1 MKRLI
6 IATISISLIIG
17 ILVGFLSSSMLISR
31 VTVTERFTY
40 TYTSKTVYT
49 TTIRHTETVTITK
62 SESEIK
68 YARLFKVTE
77 FDDYK
82 IVKDALNRTLILV
95 PRNKSPPIGVEGIV
109 IYVPVERVI
118 LMSATQVA
126 LLMRLKEYR
135 PDILDTV
142 VGIMWGGQYEWYFK

>member
-1 MKRLI
+1 MRRLI

-62 SESEIK
+62 SESEI
-68 YARLFKVTE
+68 
-77 FDDYK
+77 
-82 IVKDALNRTLILV
+82 
-95 PRNKSPPIGVEGIV
+95 
-109 IYVPVERVI
+109 
-118 LMSATQVA
+118 
-126 LLMRLKEYR
+126 
-135 PDILDTV
+135 
-142 VGIMWGGQYEWYFK
+142 